1 METVISDRAYLVY
14 KHSIGCLSY
23 RRLTGLKK
31 LQGKTQA
38 KDSTPSVG
46 RFCRDRAALLFKNLS
61 GKIKADARPFCLFYD
76 WVAAPIETLKDLIV
90 FFFGNTDSLI
100 GNI

>member
-1 METVISDRAYLVY
+1 M
-14 KHSIGCLSY
+14 
-23 RRLTGLKK
+23 KK

-38 KDSTPSVG
+38 KDSTPSDS
-46 RFCRDRAALLFKNLS
+46 RFCRDRAALLFQNLS
-61 GKIKADARPFCLFYD
+61 GKIKADARPFRLLYD